1 MNILILDDNEAFADR
16 IRDDLYYHFSGLW
29 DRTYFDRY
37 TKDFSQ
43 LTFHQKYDMAF
54 FDIDLCDEDGIRL
67 AKELKQLGLCKKI
80 IFVTAHA
87 HLVYDSLAVR
97 PYFFIRKNE
106 YQNDLKILFSLL
118 DDEFKEKTLLT
129 LKYHGSKQ
137 VIQLEDIVYLE
148 TMDHVL
154 DIHTLT
160 GAYKDYRLLKDF
172 LMDVPDSNFV
182 QIHKSY
188 AINLDYLLSYNSTE
202 VNLAGNVTITIGR
215 FYKKQFIQKYQEYLL
230 K

>member
-1 MNILILDDNEAFADR
+1 M
-16 IRDDLYYHFSGLW
+16 
-29 DRTYFDRY
+29 
-37 TKDFSQ
+37 
-43 LTFHQKYDMAF
+43 
-54 FDIDLCDEDGIRL
+54 
-67 AKELKQLGLCKKI
+67 
-80 IFVTAHA
+80 
-87 HLVYDSLAVR
+87 
-97 PYFFIRKNE
+97 
-106 YQNDLKILFSLL
+106 

-129 LKYHGSKQ
+129 LKYHGNKQ